1 MFSTASKIFV
11 KVEDGVH
18 CSCSSHLIILTSPYS
33 RARALFSESV
43 PPFPPGT
50 LILLPALN
58 HLSLLKYLLLILH
71 RSLFAIYLQNL
82 VVSSSQVRD
91 ELTWNTD
98 SLRLHYPQHFV
109 MGNRTRSVPVFLSTR
124 FRFAKCL
131 TIQIL
136 PPTCE
141 HSFSP
146 FTFSTQYVLSM

>member
-58 HLSLLKYLLLILH
+58 HLSLEISFKILH
-71 RSLFAIYLQNL
+71 RSLFAIYPQNL
-82 VVSSSQVRD
+82 AVSSSQVRD

-98 SLRLHYPQHFV
+98 SLRLPYPQHFV

-141 HSFSP
+141 HFFSP
-146 FTFSTQYVLSM
+146 FTFSTQYILSM